1 MKVNRKY
8 LKRFREDTK
17 RTNKNAV
24 KILAI
29 EDQSFNRRAAMGLNE
44 DDHVKSA
51 GKLLYL
57 YMLKHHAI
65 QSHSDFQE
73 FTGLNKDQ
81 LKNFCNKYHL
91 NDASLDESLKQIN
104 RLQ

>member
-1 MKVNRKY
+1 MKINRKY

-29 EDQSFNRRAAMGLNE
+29 EDQAFNRRSAMGLNH
-44 DDHVKSA
+44 DNHVQSA
-51 GKLLYL
+51 GKALYL

-65 QSHSDFQE
+65 QSHSNFQE
-73 FTGLNKDQ
+73 FKGLSDDQ
-81 LKNFCNKYHL
+81 LKTFSKKHHL
-91 NDASLDESLKQIN
+91 SNASLDESLKQIN